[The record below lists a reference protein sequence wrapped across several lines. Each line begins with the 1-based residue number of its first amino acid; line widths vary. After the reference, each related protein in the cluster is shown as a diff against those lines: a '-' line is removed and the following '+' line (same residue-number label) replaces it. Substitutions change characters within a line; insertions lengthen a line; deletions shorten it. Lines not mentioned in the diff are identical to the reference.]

1 MPVNAELPA
10 TPCLDRPS
18 SSRGGTLI
26 AAQVDDIEAQL
37 EVLALPDRVRP
48 RDGCPTCGTGRL
60 HVHSRRERKL
70 HGHVGVASIHVL
82 VFRCARAPCRALW
95 RVLPKFLARHLWR
108 KWSTVTD
115 ALEPEPRTSCTVPK
129 RTRLRWRA
137 RLRERAAVLV
147 AVLASS
153 GVATLVSRAARLGS
167 NALRHEVLAAFG
179 GPTALPMLA
188 ALVHRL
194 VPGVRV
200 M

>member
-1 MPVNAELPA
+1 MPSNAGLPS

-26 AAQVDDIEAQL
+26 AIQIEDVEGQREA
-37 EVLALPDRVRP
+37 LALPDRVRP
-48 RDGCPTCGTGRL
+48 GDGCPTCGTGHM

-70 HGHVGVASIHVL
+70 YGYVGVASIHVL
-82 VFRCARAPCRALW
+82 VFRCARDECRALW

-108 KWSTVTD
+108 AWSTVAD
-115 ALEPEPRTSCTVPK
+115 AIEIKPGEPCPVPR
-129 RTRLRWRA
+129 RTRLRWKA

-147 AVLASS
+147 AVLATS
-153 GVATLVSRAARLGS
+153 GNATLVLRAASLGAG
-167 NALRHEVLAAFG
+167 ALRREVLAAFG
-179 GPTALPMLA
+179 GPPELLMLA

>member
-1 MPVNAELPA
+1 MPLSAGLPS

-26 AAQVDDIEAQL
+26 ATEIEDLQAQQQALAQ
-37 EVLALPDRVRP
+37 PDRVRP
-48 RDGCPTCGTGRL
+48 RGGCPTCGTGCL

-70 HGHVGVASIHVL
+70 YGYIGVASIHVL
-82 VFRCARAPCRALW
+82 VFRCARDECRALW

-108 KWSTVTD
+108 AWSTVAD
-115 ALEPEPRTSCTVPK
+115 AVETKPGEPCPVPR

-137 RLRERAAVLV
+137 RLRERAPVLV
-147 AVLASS
+147 AALAIRGDDSL
-153 GVATLVSRAARLGS
+153 ARRAASLGAG
-167 NALRHEVLAAFG
+167 ALRREVLAAFG
-179 GPTALPMLA
+179 GPSALPMLA

>member
-1 MPVNAELPA
+1 MPVNAGLPS

-26 AAQVDDIEAQL
+26 ATEIEDLQAQQ
-37 EVLALPDRVRP
+37 EVLAQPDRVRP
-48 RDGCPTCGTGRL
+48 HGGCPTCGTGRL

-70 HGHVGVASIHVL
+70 YGHVGVASVYVL
-82 VFRCARAPCRALW
+82 VFRCARAGCRALW

-108 KWSTVTD
+108 AWSTVAD
-115 ALEPEPRTSCTVPK
+115 ALEPNPSSSSSVPPK
-129 RTRLRWRA
+129 TRRRWRA

-147 AVLASS
+147 AVLATR
-153 GVATLVSRAARLGS
+153 GDDTLARRAASLGS
-167 NALRHEVLAAFG
+167 GALRREVLAAFG
-179 GPTALPMLA
+179 GLSQLPMLA

-194 VPGVRV
+194 VRGVRV

>member
-1 MPVNAELPA
+1 M
-10 TPCLDRPS
+10 
-18 SSRGGTLI
+18 
-26 AAQVDDIEAQL
+26 
-37 EVLALPDRVRP
+37 
-48 RDGCPTCGTGRL
+48 

-70 HGHVGVASIHVL
+70 YGHIGVASIHVL
-82 VFRCARAPCRALW
+82 VFRCARDECRALW

-108 KWSTVTD
+108 AWSTVAD
-115 ALEPEPRTSCTVPK
+115 AVETKPGEPCPVPR

-147 AVLASS
+147 ATLATR
-153 GVATLVSRAARLGS
+153 GDDTLARRAASLGAG
-167 NALRHEVLAAFG
+167 ALRREVLAAFG
-179 GPTALPMLA
+179 GPHQLPMLA

>member
-1 MPVNAELPA
+1 MPSNAGLPS

-26 AAQVDDIEAQL
+26 AAHIEDVEAQR
-37 EVLALPDRVRP
+37 EALAEPDRVRP
-48 RDGCPTCGTGRL
+48 SDNCRACGIGHL

-70 HGHVGVASIHVL
+70 YGHIGVPSISIL
-82 VFRCARAPCRALW
+82 VFRCARQECRALW
-95 RVLPKFLARHLWR
+95 RVLPKFLARRLWR
-108 KWSTVTD
+108 AWSTVANAVETKPG
-115 ALEPEPRTSCTVPK
+115 EPCPVPR
-129 RTRLRWRA
+129 RTRLRWKA

-147 AVLASS
+147 AVLATS
-153 GVATLVSRAARLGS
+153 GNVTLVQRAASLGAG
-167 NALRHEVLAAFG
+167 ALRREVLAAFG
-179 GPTALPMLA
+179 GPSVLPMLA

>member
-1 MPVNAELPA
+1 MPSIAELPS

-26 AAQVDDIEAQL
+26 AAQIEDVQAQH
-37 EVLALPDRVRP
+37 EALAQPDRMRP
-48 RDGCPTCGTGRL
+48 DGGCPTCGTGRM
-60 HVHSRRERKL
+60 HVHSRRDRKL
-70 HGHVGVASIHVL
+70 YGHIGVASIPVL
-82 VFRCARAPCRALW
+82 VFRCAREQCRALW

-108 KWSTVTD
+108 AWPTVAD
-115 ALEPEPRTSCTVPK
+115 ALERRPGTSCTVP
-129 RTRLRWRA
+129 RQTRRRWRA

-147 AVLASS
+147 AVLATS
-153 GVATLVSRAARLGS
+153 GNGTLVQQAAALGS
-167 NALRHEVLAAFG
+167 GALRREVLAAFG
-179 GPTALPMLA
+179 GPHQLPTLA

>member
-1 MPVNAELPA
+1 MPVNAGLPS

-26 AAQVDDIEAQL
+26 ATEIEDLQAQQEA
-37 EVLALPDRVRP
+37 LAQPDRVRP
-48 RDGCPTCGTGRL
+48 RGGCPTCGTGCL

-70 HGHVGVASIHVL
+70 YGHVGVASVHVL
-82 VFRCARAPCRALW
+82 VFRCARAGCRALW

-108 KWSTVTD
+108 AWSTVAD
-115 ALEPEPRTSCTVPK
+115 ALEPEPSPSCTVPPQ
-129 RTRLRWRA
+129 TRRRWRA

-147 AVLASS
+147 AVLATR
-153 GVATLVSRAARLGS
+153 GDDTLARRAAVLGS
-167 NALRHEVLAAFG
+167 GALRREVLAAFG
-179 GPTALPMLA
+179 GPHQLPMLA

-194 VPGVRV
+194 VRGVRV

>member
-1 MPVNAELPA
+1 MPVNAGLPS

-26 AAQVDDIEAQL
+26 ATQIEDVEAQR
-37 EVLALPDRVRP
+37 EALAQPDRARP
-48 RDGCPTCGTGRL
+48 SDDCRACGTGRL

-70 HGHVGVASIHVL
+70 YGHVGVPSISIL
-82 VFRCARAPCRALW
+82 VFRCARQQCRALW

-108 KWSTVTD
+108 AWPTVAD
-115 ALEPEPRTSCTVPK
+115 ALEPKPGAPCTVPLQ
-129 RTRLRWRA
+129 TRRRWRA

-147 AVLASS
+147 AVLATR
-153 GVATLVSRAARLGS
+153 GDDKLGRRAASLGS
-167 NALRHEVLAAFG
+167 GALRREVLAAFG
-179 GPTALPMLA
+179 GPQELPVLA